1 MKINL
6 IFYLFI
12 INFIYIKTRITEIQK
27 IRVRA
32 CMKLQSR
39 KYQQEEEK
47 VTHFLEHMAV
57 EMKAEPRQILY
68 ICLSICSKIIPDKIA
83 RVIHD
88 TTGELNLNLNNTI
101 ISKIYNFEYY
111 NLDDIEFI
119 KKAYNEFLP
128 VFEVIR
134 EELKKQK
141 EFYNGDFQLEFF
153 HTRLFRLFFIYF
165 IINTIIIFYRRIK
178 FPPKII
184 NAIKKEGKN
193 DNKENN
199 KNEKEKEEENI
210 EEKDDGKEEK
220 NNKKKKSNKKKVD

>member
-6 IFYLFI
+6 IFYFFI
-12 INFIYIKTRITEIQK
+12 INFIYAKTRITEIQK

-111 NLDDIEFI
+111 NLDDIEYI
-119 KKAYNEFLP
+119 KIAYKEFLP

-134 EELKKQK
+134 DELKKQK
-141 EFYNGDFQLEFF
+141 EFYNGNFQLEFF
-153 HTRLFRLFFIYF
+153 NSPLFRLFFIYF
-165 IINTIIIFYRRIK
+165 IINTFIIFYRRIK

-184 NAIKKEGKN
+184 NVIKKEEKK
-193 DNKENN
+193 DDEENN
-199 KNEKEKEEENI
+199 EINKIKEEEN
-210 EEKDDGKEEK
+210 KEEK
-220 NNKKKKSNKKKVD
+220 EDKKEERNNKKRKSNKKKVD